1 MSGTGRADAGQG
13 QDDGPGQSVGGPGGT
28 LDGRVRRT
36 MPRRSRSSRMTRAAA
51 SRSGSRRIVEA
62 IQSTYDGSN
71 AAISP
76 RVWPWNF
83 PNGISV
89 AVAAA
94 RLGWRG
100 GLKRW
105 TRERTSGPF
114 GSEARRGP
122 ISAALERIGAWPGG
136 WPARPGRVVVAL
148 RGWRTSVVSRR
159 AVTGLVGLG
168 AGGPDGR
175 RSAVDPAAVLP
186 GRARSVSCSYAAL
199 ISAIRFVAA
208 RVAAVSLPDRSGW
221 CSRARR
227 RQAAL
232 IALAGAPGFSP
243 RTAWG
248 SRLVIGA
255 SLAVP
260 A

>member
-1 MSGTGRADAGQG
+1 
-13 QDDGPGQSVGGPGGT
+13 
-28 LDGRVRRT
+28 
-36 MPRRSRSSRMTRAAA
+36 MTRAAA
-51 SRSGSRRIVEA
+51 RRSGSRRIVEA

-76 RVWPWNF
+76 RVWPWNL

-89 AVAAA
+89 AAAAA

-105 TRERTSGPF
+105 TRERVSGPF
-114 GSEARRGP
+114 GSDARRGP
-122 ISAALERIGAWPGG
+122 ISGALERIGAWPGG
-136 WPARPGRVVVAL
+136 CAARPARVVVAL
-148 RGWRTSVVSRR
+148 RGWSTSDVSRW
-159 AVTGLVGLG
+159 AVTGRVGLG
-168 AGGPDGR
+168 GGGPDGR
-175 RSAVDPAAVLP
+175 PSAVDPAPVARP
-186 GRARSVSCSYAAL
+186 GRVRSVSCSYAAL
-199 ISAIRFVAA
+199 ISAIRLVAA
-208 RVAAVSLPDRSGW
+208 RAAAVSLPDRSGW

-232 IALAGAPGFSP
+232 IALAEAPGFSP

-248 SRLVIGA
+248 SRLVTGP
-255 SLAVP
+255 SLAGP